1 MNITGKST
9 PKNTPRRKRNPHAN
23 ISATNTKTGTTYT
36 TSIRNRTRK
45 LRPTSGFREP
55 KNINLIR
62 NIRNTIKN
70 VKSPDSP
77 FFPLGTNIRIKEQ
90 SKHEVMFRN
99 VLGEGQNINLKTLK
113 KPTKLTKSAKYYGAK
128 RKTRKRKKHIMKK

>member
-9 PKNTPRRKRNPHAN
+9 PKKTPRQKRNP
-23 ISATNTKTGTTYT
+23 SAEIGVTDRNTGATYT

-55 KNINLIR
+55 KKNNLIR
-62 NIRNTIKN
+62 TIRN

-90 SKHEVMFRN
+90 SEQEQLCRN
-99 VLGEGQNINLKTLK
+99 VLGEGQNIELK
-113 KPTKLTKSAKYYGAK
+113 KLK
-128 RKTRKRKKHIMKK
+128 KTQNTHETQNTQKTQNTHEILWC